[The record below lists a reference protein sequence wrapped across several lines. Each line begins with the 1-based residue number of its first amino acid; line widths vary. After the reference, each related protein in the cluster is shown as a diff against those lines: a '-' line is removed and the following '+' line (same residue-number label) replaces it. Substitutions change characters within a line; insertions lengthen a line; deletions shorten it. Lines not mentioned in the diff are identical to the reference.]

1 MTIADPTLFAGETL
15 EDSRTGE
22 IRARFDA
29 PQFQAWLAD
38 NHARSS
44 GIWLLIEKKG
54 SVAKSLTIGQA
65 LDAALCFGWIDSQR
79 KSYDGDF
86 YLQRYSRRRARS
98 PWSRLNVLRVEAL
111 ADAGRM
117 RAPGLAEVAA
127 AQADGRWAIAYQS
140 QRDAALAPDI
150 VAALKGNAQAAAA
163 FERLD
168 KTGRYAI
175 FLPVLKAVTPEI
187 RAARLRKAMG
197 RLAP

>member
-1 MTIADPTLFAGETL
+1 MTIAHPTPSAGETMV
-15 EDSRTGE
+15 DSATGE
-22 IRARFDA
+22 MRARFDA
-29 PQFQAWLAD
+29 QQFHAWLVD
-38 NHARSS
+38 NHARSN

-54 SVAKSLTIGQA
+54 SAAKSLTIGEA
-65 LDAALCFGWIDSQR
+65 LDVALCFGWIDSQR

-86 YLQRYSRRRARS
+86 YLQRYSRRRTGS

-117 RAPGLAEVAA
+117 QAPGLAEVAA
-127 AQADGRWAIAYQS
+127 AQADGRWAIAYQP
-140 QRDAALAPDI
+140 QRDADLAPDI
-150 VAALKGNAQAAAA
+150 VAALKDNAPAAAA

-187 RAARLRKAMG
+187 RAARLGKAIA
-197 RLAP
+197 RLVT